1 MTRSTIMSSFKSAIT
16 ALLLINSSAYALD
29 PVQGFYGGLFVG
41 GSYTPNVTSKFYIP
55 QFKSMNSSISSATLS
70 YQPYI
75 NGGGQVGY
83 RFDQFRAEL
92 EPFVNYSP
100 YSTLTVNGTKIHK
113 FKKKFST
120 PNMPYLQGRTSTG
133 ALMVNGYYDLFDIS
147 EQSNYV
153 PFVGFGVG
161 YATVQNT
168 INFYNTLTPYT
179 KSSDRKGLAALQGII
194 GVNYF
199 MDDFTAIGLD
209 FRYFTTQSGKY
220 RLHSITQSS
229 LRTQFATLN
238 LSVNGA
244 FDCG

>member
-1 MTRSTIMSSFKSAIT
+1 MSSFKSAIT
-16 ALLLINSSAYALD
+16 ALLLLNSSAYALD
-29 PVQGFYGGLFVG
+29 PVQGFYGGIFAG
-41 GSYTPNVTSKFYIP
+41 GSYTPSITFKFYNPYIH
-55 QFKSMNSSISSATLS
+55 SISSGTLS
-70 YQPYI
+70 HLAYL

-92 EPFVNYSP
+92 EPFINYNP
-100 YSTLTVNGTKIHK
+100 YNSITVNGLKIHK

-120 PNMPYLQGRTSTG
+120 PNTPYLQGHTTTV

-153 PFVGFGVG
+153 PFVGLGVG
-161 YATVQNT
+161 YAAVQNA
-168 INFYNTLTPYT
+168 INFYVGNTSIPGTNF
-179 KSSDRKGLAALQGII
+179 SERKELAALQGII

-220 RLHSITQSS
+220 KLNSITQSS